1 MVRPVVV
8 AFAAL
13 AFGLFAPQ
21 GAVAQDARITPVLS
35 TTMQRVCQIE
45 TTRTLLMNGGRVV
58 DNPRPVIERQT
69 SSLRASRAG
78 EGWAF
83 LWVAGS
89 EGDLT
94 LRVETAA
101 DGAVTAATLSGPSIE
116 ADARRPGSPVPALAS
131 AMADDVAERLLVGRA
146 FDPGDSYYPEP
157 LRRSLLQRMVTA
169 MMGLPGDANG
179 SVDILYEGEVEFEGR
194 RAWRFAGPITIAGEF
209 TSNAAG
215 RTVRFGNTSEAV
227 ALHDAETGLLL
238 KYDVDA
244 NYRTFVDGTPFLH
257 QRRTQAFTCEIIPQ

>member
-1 MVRPVVV
+1 MVRPFAVSALVV
-8 AFAAL
+8 
-13 AFGLFAPQ
+13 GLFAPQ
-21 GAVAQDARITPVLS
+21 GAAAQDARITPVLS

-45 TTRTLLMNGGRVV
+45 TTRTRLMNGGRAV
-58 DNPRPVIERQT
+58 DSPRPVIQRAT
-69 SSLRASRAG
+69 GSLRVSRAG
-78 EGWAF
+78 EGWV
-83 LWVAGS
+83 LLSISGGS
-89 EGDLT
+89 AGDLT

-116 ADARRPGSPVPALAS
+116 AESRRPRASVPALAS

-157 LRRSLLQRMVTA
+157 LRRSIIQRLVTTA
-169 MMGLPGDANG
+169 MGLPGDANG
-179 SVDILYEGEVEFEGR
+179 SVDMFYEGEVEFEGR

-209 TSNAAG
+209 RSNAAG
-215 RTVRFGNTSEAV
+215 RTVRFDNTSAAV

-238 KYDVDA
+238 KYDVDG
-244 NYRTFVDGTPFLH
+244 NDRTFVDGAPFLH